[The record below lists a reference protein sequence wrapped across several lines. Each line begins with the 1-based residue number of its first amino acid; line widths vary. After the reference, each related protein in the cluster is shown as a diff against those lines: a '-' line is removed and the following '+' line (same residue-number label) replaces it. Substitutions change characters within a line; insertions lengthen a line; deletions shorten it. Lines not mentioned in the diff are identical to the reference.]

1 MWNQNSHKSRCACI
15 WERFNLL
22 FPILATILSPL
33 FCRLFGDFQN
43 VSLLSIRQ
51 HLESSCESLLFN
63 SKLSVTIVKTQT
75 HTQTKTLVN
84 LNQNVYMYTIKAHS
98 YFVDVC
104 VVMCIWCMRSNNN
117 RILHAIS
124 FYEINWNC
132 LFINTSSRLFS
143 KVDLNVVESKNKT
156 YNSYQK
162 HMNTHIHKEEETKTD
177 DKSKYKMLV
186 CVFV

>member
-63 SKLSVTIVKTQT
+63 SKLSVTIIKTQT

-132 LFINTSSRLFS
+132 LFINTSSRLKCRWKQKQDNQQQPKIHS
-143 KVDLNVVESKNKT
+143 YTHNRKPKREQRRRNENKWQ
-156 YNSYQK
+156 NK
-162 HMNTHIHKEEETKTD
+162 P
-177 DKSKYKMLV
+177 
-186 CVFV
+186 